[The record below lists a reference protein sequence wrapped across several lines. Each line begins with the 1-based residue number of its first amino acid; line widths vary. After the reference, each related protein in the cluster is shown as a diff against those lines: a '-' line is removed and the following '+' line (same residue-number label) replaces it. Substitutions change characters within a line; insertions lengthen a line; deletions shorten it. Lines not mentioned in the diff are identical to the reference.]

1 MNTVRRLKRTE
12 NKAMIRFILLNWV
25 VRMERLELSQDNLL
39 EPKSSA
45 STSSA
50 TFAFC
55 MNAALYLLIGYLT
68 SYKFKSAQSDAHRYI
83 KILLKLKQDLGN
95 TPTRDGV
102 CRPAPNVLML
112 LLSLNPTRNLA
123 DGVTYTI
130 RRRVT

>member
-1 MNTVRRLKRTE
+1 
-12 NKAMIRFILLNWV
+12 
-25 VRMERLELSQDNLL
+25 
-39 EPKSSA
+39 
-45 STSSA
+45 
-50 TFAFC
+50 

-83 KILLKLKQDLGN
+83 KILLKLGN

-130 RRRVT
+130 RRRVYLTINI